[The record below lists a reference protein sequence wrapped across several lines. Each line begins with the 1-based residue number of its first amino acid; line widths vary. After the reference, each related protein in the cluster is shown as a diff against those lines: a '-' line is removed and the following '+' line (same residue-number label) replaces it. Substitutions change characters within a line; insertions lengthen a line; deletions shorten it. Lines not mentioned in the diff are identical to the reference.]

1 MKHTCLPFIL
11 ILFFILMLLFPA
23 PVFAGAS
30 RGLLL
35 WFRSVLP
42 TLLPFMILC
51 SLMVRTN
58 ALAIIERTAGPVFSR
73 LLGVSGNGAFAVIA
87 GFLCGYPMGAKVT
100 AELIR
105 NHKISLSEGNYLLSF
120 CNNTSPMFIISYV
133 VWQQLHREELTIPV
147 LMILIFSPVFC
158 STVFRRYYKRR
169 CDFQA
174 EFVKKPSPAKSEKEP
189 FFHILDGCM
198 MDSFEAIT
206 KVGGYMMLFSIVPA
220 LIREWFPALTYFHTL
235 LLSSLEITGGVE
247 LLCDD
252 SLSSVQQ
259 FVSVMALVSFGGWCA
274 VAQTGS
280 MIQETG
286 LSVRSYTIEKLITAL
301 VTSLISFAYLKLVA
315 LPL

>member
-1 MKHTCLPFIL
+1 
-11 ILFFILMLLFPA
+11 
-23 PVFAGAS
+23 
-30 RGLLL
+30 
-35 WFRSVLP
+35 
-42 TLLPFMILC
+42 
-51 SLMVRTN
+51 
-58 ALAIIERTAGPVFSR
+58 
-73 LLGVSGNGAFAVIA
+73 
-87 GFLCGYPMGAKVT
+87 
-100 AELIR
+100 
-105 NHKISLSEGNYLLSF
+105 
-120 CNNTSPMFIISYV
+120 
-133 VWQQLHREELTIPV
+133 
-147 LMILIFSPVFC
+147 
-158 STVFRRYYKRR
+158 
-169 CDFQA
+169 
-174 EFVKKPSPAKSEKEP
+174 
-189 FFHILDGCM
+189 
-198 MDSFEAIT
+198 
-206 KVGGYMMLFSIVPA
+206 MLFSIVPA

>member
-1 MKHTCLPFIL
+1 MKRLVLPFVL

-35 WFRSVLP
+35 WFQSVLP

-58 ALAIIERTAGPVFSR
+58 ALAIIERTAGPVFSG
-73 LLGVSGNGAFAVIA
+73 LFGVSGNGAFAVIA

-133 VWQQLHREELTIPV
+133 VWQKLHRQELTIPV
-147 LMILIFSPVFC
+147 LLIQLFSPVFC
-158 STVFRRYYKRR
+158 SMGFRHYYKQRL
-169 CDFQA
+169 DFNA
-174 EFVKKPSPAKSEKEP
+174 AYMKKPFPAKTEKEP

-198 MDSFEAIT
+198 MDSFEAIV

-220 LIREWFPALTYFHTL
+220 LIQEWVPALTHFHTL

-247 LLCDD
+247 LLCAD
-252 SLSSVQQ
+252 SLSSAHQ

-280 MIQETG
+280 MIQGTG
-286 LSVRSYTIEKLITAL
+286 LSVRSYIIEKLITAL
-301 VTSLISFAYLKLVA
+301 VTSLISYAYLKLVA
-315 LPL
+315 LPM

>member
-1 MKHTCLPFIL
+1 MKRVCLPFVL

-58 ALAIIERTAGPVFSR
+58 ALAIIERMAGPLFSR

-147 LMILIFSPVFC
+147 LMILIFSPLFC
-158 STVFRRYYKRR
+158 SIGFHHYYKRR
-169 CDFQA
+169 YDFKA
-174 EFVKKPSPAKSEKEP
+174 EFVKKSSTVKSEKKP

-198 MDSFEAIT
+198 MDSFEAIA
-206 KVGGYMMLFSIVPA
+206 KVGGYMMLFSIVPS
-220 LIREWFPALTYFHTL
+220 IIQEWVPALTHFHTL
-235 LLSSLEITGGVE
+235 LLSSLEITGGVD
-247 LLCDD
+247 LLC
-252 SLSSVQQ
+252 SGTLSSEQPFIPVL
-259 FVSVMALVSFGGWCA
+259 ALVSFGGWCA

-280 MIQETG
+280 MIQGTG
-286 LSVRSYTIEKLITAL
+286 LSIRSYIIKKLITAL
-301 VTSLISFAYLKLVA
+301 VTSLISYAYLKLAA
-315 LPL
+315 LPM